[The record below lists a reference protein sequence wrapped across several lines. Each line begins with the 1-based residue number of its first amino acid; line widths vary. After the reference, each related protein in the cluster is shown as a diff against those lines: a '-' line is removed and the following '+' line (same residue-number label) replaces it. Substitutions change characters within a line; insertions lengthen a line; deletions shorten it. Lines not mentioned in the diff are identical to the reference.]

1 MASEAQLSGASFTTH
16 ETTDT
21 GDERTLSH
29 ALLAL
34 AIIGSRGA
42 ADGHRYGLERPR
54 AIAGYAW
61 RASMSVER

>member
-1 MASEAQLSGASFTTH
+1 MASEAQLSGASFTFH
-16 ETTDT
+16 ETMDA

-34 AIIGSRGA
+34 AIIGGGGA

-54 AIAGYAW
+54 AIAGHAW
-61 RASMSVER
+61 RASMSVKR